1 MAAFRFEAFNQQGK
15 TSQGVVDADSLRL
28 ARVRLRDMGLIPIK
42 VDPLSEQVDR
52 QKSSVPLFK
61 RSRVSNYD
69 QSQVTRQLS
78 TLLNAGL
85 NVEQSLAAIAEQI
98 EKTELREILLNIRA
112 DVMAGNSLSHAMGNY
127 PDVFSEVYCAIVNA
141 GEKSGEL
148 PNILDRLASYTESRQ
163 QLTQKVIAAL
173 VYPILVTLTSILV
186 VGGLLIYVVPQIVTV
201 FEQSK
206 QSLPFLTVA
215 MIFVSDVL
223 RATWI
228 YLILAIASGLYFF
241 NKSLKNDSLRSKFHL
256 SLLKIPLL
264 GSLILSVNT
273 ARFAKTLSILV
284 GSGVPI
290 ILALNAA
297 SKATAFLPMR
307 EAIQEAIKSVKDGGA
322 LSSSLK
328 SSKLFPPILIHL
340 IANAEQT
347 GNLDKMLDSAA
358 SQQENEVNNK
368 ITILT
373 SILEPALIIVMGV
386 MVMAIVLA
394 VMLPIIQIN
403 QIIR

>member
-1 MAAFRFEAFNQQGK
+1 MAAFRFEAINQQGH
-15 TSQGVVDADSLRL
+15 TSQGVVDADSIRL
-28 ARVRLRDMGLIPIK
+28 ARTRLRDMGLIPVK
-42 VDPLSEQVDR
+42 VNALSEQGNS
-52 QKSSVPLFK
+52 QKNSSPIFNRHK
-61 RSRVSNYD
+61 VSSYE

-85 NVEQSLAAIAEQI
+85 NIEQSLAATAEQI
-98 EKTELREILLNIRA
+98 EKTEIREMLLNIRA

-127 PDVFSEVYCAIVNA
+127 PDVFSEIYCAIVIA
-141 GEKSGEL
+141 GEQSGEL
-148 PNILDRLASYTESRQ
+148 SKILDRLASYTESKQ
-163 QLTQKVIAAL
+163 QLTQKVVAAF
-173 VYPILVTLTSILV
+173 VYPALVTLTAILV
-186 VGGLLIYVVPQIVTV
+186 VGGLLIYVVPQVVTV
-201 FEQSK
+201 FQQSK
-206 QSLPFLTVA
+206 QSLPFLTIA
-215 MIFVSDVL
+215 MIFVSDFL

-228 YLILAIASGLYFF
+228 YLIVAFTTGAYLF
-241 NKSLKNDSLRSKFHL
+241 NKSLKNNELRSKFHL
-256 SLLKIPLL
+256 SLLNIPVL

-273 ARFAKTLSILV
+273 PRFAKTLSILV

-290 ILALNAA
+290 ISALNAS
-297 SKATAFLPMR
+297 SKATPFLPMR

-322 LSSSLK
+322 LSRALK

-358 SQQENEVNNK
+358 AQQENEVTNK

-373 SILEPALIIVMGV
+373 SVLEPALIIVMGA

-403 QIIR
+403 QIIH

>member
-112 DVMAGNSLSHAMGNY
+112 DVMAGHSLSHAMGNY

-141 GEKSGEL
+141 GEQSGEL
-148 PNILDRLASYTESRQ
+148 PNILDRLASYTESKQ

>member
-1 MAAFRFEAFNQQGK
+1 MAAFRFEAINHQGK
-15 TSQGVVDADSLRL
+15 TSHGVVDADSLRL
-28 ARVRLRDMGLIPIK
+28 ARTRLRDMGLIPVKIN
-42 VDPLSEQVDR
+42 PLSEQFD
-52 QKSSVPLFK
+52 SSKPSSPLFRRRK
-61 RSRVSNYD
+61 VSSYD
-69 QSQVTRQLS
+69 QGQVTRQLS

-85 NVEQSLAAIAEQI
+85 NIEQSLAATAEQI
-98 EKTELREILLNIRA
+98 EKNELREMLLNIRS
-112 DVMAGNSLSHAMGNY
+112 DVMAGSSLSQALSNY
-127 PDVFSEVYCAIVNA
+127 SDVFSEVYCAIVNA

-148 PNILDRLASYTESRQ
+148 AKILDRLASYIESRN
-163 QLTQKVIAAL
+163 QLTQKVIAAF
-173 VYPILVTLTSILV
+173 VYPALVTLTAILV
-186 VGGLLIYVVPQIVTV
+186 VGGLLIYVVPQVVTV
-201 FEQSK
+201 FQQSK

-223 RATWI
+223 RATWV
-228 YLILAIASGLYFF
+228 YLIFAITSGVYLF
-241 NKSLKNDSLRSKFHL
+241 NKSLQDNKLRSKFHL
-256 SLLKIPLL
+256 SLLKVPLL

-297 SKATAFLPMR
+297 SKATPFLPMR
-307 EAIQEAIKSVKDGGA
+307 EAIQEAIKSVKDGGE
-322 LSSSLK
+322 LSRALK

-340 IANAEQT
+340 IANAEKT

-358 SQQENEVNNK
+358 TQQENEVNNK

-373 SILEPALIIVMGV
+373 SVLEPALIIVMGV

-403 QIIR
+403 QIIH

>member
-61 RSRVSNYD
+61 RSRISNYD

-141 GEKSGEL
+141 GEQSGEL
-148 PNILDRLASYTESRQ
+148 PNILDRLASYTESKQ

-241 NKSLKNDSLRSKFHL
+241 NKSLKNDRLRSKFHL

>member
-69 QSQVTRQLS
+69 QSQITRQLS

>member
-1 MAAFRFEAFNQQGK
+1 MAVFRFEAISQEGK
-15 TSQGVVDADSLRL
+15 TSHGVVDADSLRL

-42 VDPLSEQVDR
+42 VDSLSEQVDR
-52 QKSSVPLFK
+52 HNSSATLFK
-61 RSRVSNYD
+61 RRKVSNYD

-85 NVEQSLAAIAEQI
+85 NIEQSLAAIAEQI
-98 EKTELREILLNIRA
+98 DKTELRDILLNIRA

-127 PDVFSEVYCAIVNA
+127 PDVFSEVYCAIVSS
-141 GEKSGEL
+141 GEQSGEL
-148 PNILDRLASYTESRQ
+148 SNILDRLASYTESRH

-173 VYPILVTLTSILV
+173 VYPILVTITSILV

-201 FEQSK
+201 FQQSK

-215 MIFVSDVL
+215 MIFLSDAL
-223 RATWI
+223 RMTWI
-228 YLILAIASGLYFF
+228 YLILAITSGVYFF
-241 NKSLKNDSLRSKFHL
+241 NKSLRNDHLRSKFHL

-297 SKATAFLPMR
+297 SKATPFLPMR
-307 EAIQEAIKSVKDGGA
+307 EAIQVAIKSVKDGGA
-322 LSSSLK
+322 LSRALK

-373 SILEPALIIVMGV
+373 SVLEPALIIVMGV

>member
-1 MAAFRFEAFNQQGK
+1 MAAFRFEAINQQGK
-15 TSQGVVDADSLRL
+15 TSHGVVDADSLRL
-28 ARVRLRDMGLIPIK
+28 ARVRLRDMGLTPIK
-42 VDPLSEQVDR
+42 VDPLSDQVDGLNA
-52 QKSSVPLFK
+52 SGPLFK
-61 RSRVSNYD
+61 RRRVSTYE

-85 NVEQSLAAIAEQI
+85 NIEQALAAIAEQT
-98 EKTELREILLNIRA
+98 EKTELREMLLNIRA
-112 DVMAGNSLSHAMGNY
+112 DVMAGNALSQAMGNY
-127 PDVFSEVYCAIVNA
+127 SDVFSEVYCAIVFS
-141 GEKSGEL
+141 GEQSGEL
-148 PNILDRLASYTESRQ
+148 PNILDRLASYTESRH

-173 VYPILVTLTSILV
+173 VYPTLVTITSILV
-186 VGGLLIYVVPQIVTV
+186 VGGLLIYVVPQLVTV

-215 MIFVSDVL
+215 MIFISDAL
-223 RATWI
+223 RVTWI
-228 YLILAIASGLYFF
+228 YLMLAIATGGYFF
-241 NKSLKNDSLRSKFHL
+241 NKALTNDHFKFKFHL
-256 SLLKIPLL
+256 GLLSVPLL
-264 GSLILSVNT
+264 GSLLLSVNT

-290 ILALNAA
+290 IAALNAA
-297 SKATAFLPMR
+297 SKATPFLPMR
-307 EAIQEAIKSVKDGGA
+307 VAIQEAIKSIKDGGA

-368 ITILT
+368 INILT
-373 SILEPALIIVMGV
+373 SVLEPALIIVMGV

-394 VMLPIIQIN
+394 VMLPIIEIN

>member
-42 VDPLSEQVDR
+42 VDPLSEQVDG

-112 DVMAGNSLSHAMGNY
+112 DVMAGSSLSHAMGNY
-127 PDVFSEVYCAIVNA
+127 SDVFSEVYCAIVNA
-141 GEKSGEL
+141 GEQSGEL
-148 PNILDRLASYTESRQ
+148 PNILDRLASYTESRH

-241 NKSLKNDSLRSKFHL
+241 NKSLRNDGLRSRFHL

-373 SILEPALIIVMGV
+373 SILEPALIIIMGV

-403 QIIR
+403 QIIQ

>member
-61 RSRVSNYD
+61 RRRVSNYD

-141 GEKSGEL
+141 GEQSGEL

>member
-141 GEKSGEL
+141 GEQSGEL
-148 PNILDRLASYTESRQ
+148 PNILDRLASYTESKQ

-206 QSLPFLTVA
+206 QSLSFLTVA

-241 NKSLKNDSLRSKFHL
+241 NKSLKNDRLRSKFHL

>member
-15 TSQGVVDADSLRL
+15 TSQGVVEADSLRL
-28 ARVRLRDMGLIPIK
+28 ARVRLRDMGLTPIK

-52 QKSSVPLFK
+52 QKSYILLFK

-98 EKTELREILLNIRA
+98 EKSELKEILLNIRA

-141 GEKSGEL
+141 GEQSGEL
-148 PNILDRLASYTESRQ
+148 PNILDRLASYTESRH

-223 RATWI
+223 RTTWI
-228 YLILAIASGLYFF
+228 YLILVIASGLYFF
-241 NKSLKNDSLRSKFHL
+241 NKSLRNDSLRSKFHL

-284 GSGVPI
+284 GSGVSI

-368 ITILT
+368 ISILT

>member
-141 GEKSGEL
+141 GEQSGEL
-148 PNILDRLASYTESRQ
+148 PNILDRLASYTESKQ

-241 NKSLKNDSLRSKFHL
+241 NKSLKNDRLRSKFHL

>member
-1 MAAFRFEAFNQQGK
+1 MAACRFEAINQQGH
-15 TSQGVVDADSLRL
+15 TSQGVVDADSVRL
-28 ARVRLRDMGLIPIK
+28 ARTRLRDMGLIPVK
-42 VDPLSEQVDR
+42 VNALSEQGNS
-52 QKSSVPLFK
+52 QKNSSPIFNRHK
-61 RSRVSNYD
+61 VSSYE

-85 NVEQSLAAIAEQI
+85 NIEQSLAATAEQI
-98 EKTELREILLNIRA
+98 DKTEIREMLLNIRA

-127 PDVFSEVYCAIVNA
+127 PDVFSEIYCAIVIA
-141 GEKSGEL
+141 GEQSGEL
-148 PNILDRLASYTESRQ
+148 SKILDRLASYTESRQ
-163 QLTQKVIAAL
+163 QLTQKVVAAF
-173 VYPILVTLTSILV
+173 VYPALVTLTAILV
-186 VGGLLIYVVPQIVTV
+186 VGGLLIYVVPQVVTV
-201 FEQSK
+201 FQQSK

-228 YLILAIASGLYFF
+228 YLIVAITTGAYLF
-241 NKSLKNDSLRSKFHL
+241 NKSLKNNELRSKFHL
-256 SLLKIPLL
+256 SLLNIPVL

-290 ILALNAA
+290 ISALNAS
-297 SKATAFLPMR
+297 SKATPFLPMR
-307 EAIQEAIKSVKDGGA
+307 AAIQEAIKSVKDGGV
-322 LSSSLK
+322 LSRALK

-358 SQQENEVNNK
+358 AQQENEVTNK

-373 SILEPALIIVMGV
+373 SVLEPALIIVMGA

-403 QIIR
+403 QIIH

>member
-141 GEKSGEL
+141 GEQSGEL

-373 SILEPALIIVMGV
+373 SILEPALIIIMGV

>member
-141 GEKSGEL
+141 GEQSGEL
-148 PNILDRLASYTESRQ
+148 PNILDRLASYTESKQ

>member
-141 GEKSGEL
+141 GEQSGEL
-148 PNILDRLASYTESRQ
+148 PNILDRLASYTESRH

>member
-141 GEKSGEL
+141 GEQSGEL

-256 SLLKIPLL
+256 SLLKIPLF

-307 EAIQEAIKSVKDGGA
+307 EAIKEAIKSVKDGGA

>member
-1 MAAFRFEAFNQQGK
+1 MAAFRFEAINQQGK
-15 TSQGVVDADSLRL
+15 TSLGVVDADSLRL
-28 ARVRLRDMGLIPIK
+28 ARTRLRDMGLIPVK
-42 VDPLSEQVDR
+42 VDALSEQGHS
-52 QKSSVPLFK
+52 QKTSTPIFNRHKVSS
-61 RSRVSNYD
+61 YE

-85 NVEQSLAAIAEQI
+85 NIEQSLAATAEQI
-98 EKTELREILLNIRA
+98 EKTEIREMLLNIRA
-112 DVMAGNSLSHAMGNY
+112 DVMAGNSLSQAMGNY
-127 PDVFSEVYCAIVNA
+127 PDVFSEVYCAIVTA
-141 GEKSGEL
+141 GEQSGEL
-148 PNILDRLASYTESRQ
+148 SKILDRLASYTESRH
-163 QLTQKVIAAL
+163 QLTQKVVAAF
-173 VYPILVTLTSILV
+173 VYPALVTLTAILV
-186 VGGLLIYVVPQIVTV
+186 VGGLLIYVVPQVVTV
-201 FEQSK
+201 FQQSK

-215 MIFVSDVL
+215 MIFVSDFL

-228 YLILAIASGLYFF
+228 YLIVAITSGVYLF
-241 NKSLKNDSLRSKFHL
+241 NKSLKNNELRSKFHL
-256 SLLKIPLL
+256 SLLKIPVL

-290 ILALNAA
+290 ISALNAA
-297 SKATAFLPMR
+297 SKATPFLPMR
-307 EAIQEAIKSVKDGGA
+307 EAIQGAIKSVKDGGA
-322 LSSSLK
+322 LSKSLK
-328 SSKLFPPILIHL
+328 ISKLFPPILIHL

-358 SQQENEVNNK
+358 AQQENEVNNK

-373 SILEPALIIVMGV
+373 SVLEPALIIVMGA

-403 QIIR
+403 QIIH

>member
-1 MAAFRFEAFNQQGK
+1 MAAFRFEAINQQGH
-15 TSQGVVDADSLRL
+15 TSQGVVDADSIRL
-28 ARVRLRDMGLIPIK
+28 ARTRLRDMGLIPVK
-42 VDPLSEQVDR
+42 VNALSEQGNS
-52 QKSSVPLFK
+52 QKNSSPIFNRHK
-61 RSRVSNYD
+61 VSSYE

-85 NVEQSLAAIAEQI
+85 NIEQSLAATAEQI
-98 EKTELREILLNIRA
+98 EKTEIREMLLNIRA

-127 PDVFSEVYCAIVNA
+127 PDVFSEIYCAIVIA
-141 GEKSGEL
+141 GEQSGEL
-148 PNILDRLASYTESRQ
+148 SKILDRLASYTESKQ
-163 QLTQKVIAAL
+163 QLTQKVVAAF
-173 VYPILVTLTSILV
+173 VYPALVTLTAILV
-186 VGGLLIYVVPQIVTV
+186 VGGLLIYVVPQVVTV
-201 FEQSK
+201 FQQSK
-206 QSLPFLTVA
+206 QSLPFLTIA
-215 MIFVSDVL
+215 MIFVSDFL

-228 YLILAIASGLYFF
+228 YLIVAFTTGAYLF
-241 NKSLKNDSLRSKFHL
+241 NKSLKNNELRSKFHL
-256 SLLKIPLL
+256 SLLNIPVL

-290 ILALNAA
+290 ISALNAS
-297 SKATAFLPMR
+297 SKATPFLPMR

-322 LSSSLK
+322 LSRALK

-358 SQQENEVNNK
+358 AQQENEVTNK

-373 SILEPALIIVMGV
+373 SVLEPALIIVMGA

-403 QIIR
+403 QIIH

>member
-141 GEKSGEL
+141 GEQSGEL

>member
-1 MAAFRFEAFNQQGK
+1 MAAFRFEAINQQGH
-15 TSQGVVDADSLRL
+15 TSQGVVDADSVRL
-28 ARVRLRDMGLIPIK
+28 ARTRLRDMGLIPVK
-42 VDPLSEQVDR
+42 VNALSEQGNS
-52 QKSSVPLFK
+52 QKNSSPIFNRHK
-61 RSRVSNYD
+61 VSSYE

-85 NVEQSLAAIAEQI
+85 NIEQSLAATAEQI
-98 EKTELREILLNIRA
+98 DKTEIREMLLNIRA

-127 PDVFSEVYCAIVNA
+127 PDVFSEIYCAIVIA
-141 GEKSGEL
+141 GEQSGEL
-148 PNILDRLASYTESRQ
+148 SKILDRLASYTESRQ
-163 QLTQKVIAAL
+163 QLTQKVVAAF
-173 VYPILVTLTSILV
+173 VYPALVTLTAILV
-186 VGGLLIYVVPQIVTV
+186 VGGLLIYVVPQVVTV
-201 FEQSK
+201 FQQSK

-228 YLILAIASGLYFF
+228 YLIVAITTGAYLF
-241 NKSLKNDSLRSKFHL
+241 NKSLKNNELRSKFHL
-256 SLLKIPLL
+256 SLLNIPVL

-290 ILALNAA
+290 ISALNAS
-297 SKATAFLPMR
+297 SKATPFLPMR
-307 EAIQEAIKSVKDGGA
+307 AAIQEAIKSVKDGGV
-322 LSSSLK
+322 LSRALK

-358 SQQENEVNNK
+358 AQQENEVTNK

-373 SILEPALIIVMGV
+373 SVLEPALIIVMGA

-403 QIIR
+403 QIIH

>member
-52 QKSSVPLFK
+52 QKSSVPLFN

-141 GEKSGEL
+141 GEQSGEL

-228 YLILAIASGLYFF
+228 YLLLAIASGLYFF

>member
-1 MAAFRFEAFNQQGK
+1 
-15 TSQGVVDADSLRL
+15 
-28 ARVRLRDMGLIPIK
+28 
-42 VDPLSEQVDR
+42 
-52 QKSSVPLFK
+52 
-61 RSRVSNYD
+61 
-69 QSQVTRQLS
+69 
-78 TLLNAGL
+78 
-85 NVEQSLAAIAEQI
+85 
-98 EKTELREILLNIRA
+98 
-112 DVMAGNSLSHAMGNY
+112 
-127 PDVFSEVYCAIVNA
+127 
-141 GEKSGEL
+141 
-148 PNILDRLASYTESRQ
+148 
-163 QLTQKVIAAL
+163 VIAAL

-368 ITILT
+368 ITILI

>member
-141 GEKSGEL
+141 GEQSGEL

-241 NKSLKNDSLRSKFHL
+241 NKSLRNDSLRSRFHL